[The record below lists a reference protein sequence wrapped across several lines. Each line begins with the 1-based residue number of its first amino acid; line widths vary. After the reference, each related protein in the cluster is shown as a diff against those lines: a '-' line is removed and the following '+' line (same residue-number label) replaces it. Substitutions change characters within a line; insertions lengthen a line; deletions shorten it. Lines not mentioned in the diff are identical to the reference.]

1 MRMAGRGVSAGMMV
15 AAVLAVASPA
25 RADSRW
31 FSPEWFAGPWTVT
44 LGAEG
49 RVLPTYE
56 GSSNYRFLPVP
67 LFDIRRA
74 GTPRHFQSPR
84 DGASIGIVEFDN
96 FRLGP
101 TLKVRLPRREG
112 DDAKLR
118 GLDDVNF
125 AVELGGFAEYWFTP
139 WLRARGELRQGVSGH
154 HGLTGD
160 LAADVVMPVTP
171 QLTLSGGPRLSFD
184 SGKTMQTYFG
194 VDPAQSVLSGLP
206 VYNPSG
212 GVRSYGAGV
221 MARYEITPQWA
232 THLFVEYERLIGP
245 AADSPLVA
253 LRGSR
258 DQVTT
263 GLGVTYSFDVGPFF
277 R

>member
-1 MRMAGRGVSAGMMV
+1 MTAM
-15 AAVLAVASPA
+15 LALASPA
-25 RADSRW
+25 VADS
-31 FSPEWFAGPWTVT
+31 SWFAGPWTVT

-67 LFDIRRA
+67 LFDVRRA
-74 GTPRHFQSPR
+74 GTPRRFQASR
-84 DGASIGIVEFDN
+84 DGASIGIIEFDR

-101 TLKVRLPRREG
+101 TLKVRLQRRESDDSKLNGLG
-112 DDAKLR
+112 DVD
-118 GLDDVNF
+118 F
-125 AVELGGFAEYWFTP
+125 AVELGGFAEYWIAP
-139 WLRARGELRQGVSGH
+139 WLRTRGELRQGVSGH

-160 LAADVVMPVTP
+160 LSADVVVPVTT
-171 QLTLSGGPRLSFD
+171 QLTVSGGPRMAFD
-184 SGKTMQTYFG
+184 SGATMRTYFG
-194 VDPAQSVLSGLP
+194 VDPVQSALSGLP
-206 VYNPSG
+206 IYNPSG
-212 GVRSYGAGV
+212 GVRSYGVGG

-232 THLFVEYERLIGP
+232 THVFVEYERMVGS

>member
-118 GLDDVNF
+118 GLGDVNF

>member
-74 GTPRHFQSPR
+74 GTLRHFQSPR
-84 DGASIGIVEFDN
+84 NGASIGIVEFDN

-118 GLDDVNF
+118 GLGDVNF

>member
-1 MRMAGRGVSAGMMV
+1 MMV

-118 GLDDVNF
+118 GLGDVNF

>member
-118 GLDDVNF
+118 GLGDVNF

-232 THLFVEYERLIGP
+232 THLVVEYERLIGP

>member
-1 MRMAGRGVSAGMMV
+1 MV
-15 AAVLAVASPA
+15 ATAMLAVASPA
-25 RADSRW
+25 NADSRW
-31 FSPEWFAGPWTVT
+31 FSPDWFSGPWTLT

-84 DGASIGIVEFDN
+84 DGASIGIIEFDN

-118 GLDDVNF
+118 GLGDVNF

-160 LAADVVMPVTP
+160 LMADVVMPVTP
-171 QLTLSGGPRLSFD
+171 QLTLSGGPRVSFD

-194 VDPAQSVLSGLP
+194 VDPTQAVLSGLP

-212 GVRSYGAGV
+212 GVRSYGAGI
-221 MARYEITPQWA
+221 MARYQITPEWA
-232 THLFVEYERLIGP
+232 THLFVEYERLTGS

-263 GLGVTYSFDVGPFF
+263 GLGVTYSFDVGPLF

>member
-1 MRMAGRGVSAGMMV
+1 ML
-15 AAVLAVASPA
+15 AAAAFAMTSPA
-25 RADSRW
+25 IADSSW
-31 FSPEWFAGPWTVT
+31 FSGPWTVT

-56 GSSNYRFLPVP
+56 GSSHYRVLPVP

-74 GTPRHFQSPR
+74 GTPRQFQSSR
-84 DGASIGIVEFDN
+84 DGASIGIIEFDN

-112 DDAKLR
+112 DDSNLR
-118 GLDDVNF
+118 GLGDVNF

-139 WLRARGELRQGVSGH
+139 WLRTRGELRQGVSGH

-160 LAADVVMPVTP
+160 LSADVVVPVTT
-171 QLTLSGGPRLSFD
+171 QLTLSGGPRVSFD
-184 SGKTMQTYFG
+184 GGSTMRTYFG
-194 VDPAQSVLSGLP
+194 IDPTQSALSGLP
-206 VYNPSG
+206 TYSPSG
-212 GVRSYGAGV
+212 GVRSYGLGA

-232 THLFVEYERLIGP
+232 THVFVEYERLSSS
-245 AADSPLVA
+245 AADSPIVS

>member
-1 MRMAGRGVSAGMMV
+1 MRMAGRGLSAGMMV
-15 AAVLAVASPA
+15 AAMLAVASPV

-118 GLDDVNF
+118 GLGDINF

-171 QLTLSGGPRLSFD
+171 QLTFSGGPRLSFD

-232 THLFVEYERLIGP
+232 THLFVEYERLIGS

-263 GLGVTYSFDVGPFF
+263 GLGVTYSFDVGPLF

>member
-25 RADSRW
+25 WADSRW

-118 GLDDVNF
+118 GLGDVNF

-160 LAADVVMPVTP
+160 LAADVVVPVTP

-232 THLFVEYERLIGP
+232 THLFVEYERLIGS

>member
-15 AAVLAVASPA
+15 AAVLAVASPT

-118 GLDDVNF
+118 GLGDVNF

>member
-15 AAVLAVASPA
+15 AAALAVASPA

-101 TLKVRLPRREG
+101 TLKVRLPRRGG

-118 GLDDVNF
+118 GLGDVNF